1 MFYNHIWCHVYN
13 NKNCTCSNVLFLLI
27 NCFAKLHKI
36 VHVSFPKFYL
46 ILNCDQ
52 SFSSFLCRF
61 IKKSINLI
69 SPPERYLQYLCT
81 PPPHFKKNLFS
92 LDNVLINTSVANII
106 LFIVQ
111 KYHNSAMFLKIT
123 YSKMRRSIF
132 FENNTSY
139 SNYSSKTLTT
149 EESEQLCLGFF
160 VFWFVWLFFLF
171 WNEKIHSLIRYLSYT
186 TQSFIIFC
194 TIFITSSWGANMK
207 DINEHGIKSVW
218 TESI

>member
-1 MFYNHIWCHVYN
+1 METHQNVWLFYNHIWCHVYN

-81 PPPHFKKNLFS
+81 PPTPHFKKNLFS

-139 SNYSSKTLTT
+139 SNSNHRRKWTTLFVFF
-149 EESEQLCLGFF
+149 CFF
-160 VFWFVWLFFLF
+160 VFWGFFFLF
-171 WNEKIHSLIRYLSYT
+171 WNEKIHSLIRY
-186 TQSFIIFC
+186 
-194 TIFITSSWGANMK
+194 
-207 DINEHGIKSVW
+207 
-218 TESI
+218 